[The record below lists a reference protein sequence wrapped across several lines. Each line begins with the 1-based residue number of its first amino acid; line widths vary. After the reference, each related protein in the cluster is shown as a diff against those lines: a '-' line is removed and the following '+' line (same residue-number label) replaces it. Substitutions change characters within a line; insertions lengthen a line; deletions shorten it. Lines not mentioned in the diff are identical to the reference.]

1 MKKTALVFTL
11 TAMVLFFS
19 GLKGKSGNA
28 LAAQPSDSVD
38 ATVNVAFIQ
47 IETES
52 YSAVRENI
60 TAILAKFDARI
71 LKEMESELDSNSGLD
86 MVIHFKN
93 DQFHTAVNTILTNI
107 QGITKK
113 EIKTV
118 HIAKELEDLKKRIK
132 IKEQIRNKYMSL
144 LDDAKVIID
153 ISDTEKKLER
163 INSEIN
169 VLNSNLINMKQK
181 DYSTLSLK
189 LLENSSANNP
199 NLQTELSKSKK
210 KFYIVFVVDGLLI
223 LVFLSTTIIWYRKY
237 QKLRSRVKRRRN
249 V

>member
-11 TAMVLFFS
+11 AAMVLFFS
-19 GLKGKSGNA
+19 GLKGESSSA
-28 LAAQPSDSVD
+28 LAARSSDSVD

-47 IETES
+47 IVTDN
-52 YSAVRENI
+52 YAADRENI
-60 TAILAKFDARI
+60 DAILAKFDARI
-71 LKEMESELDSNSGLD
+71 LKEIEGELDSNSGLD

-93 DQFHTAVNTILTNI
+93 DQFHTVVNTILTNI

-118 HIAKELEDLKKRIK
+118 HIAKELEDLKKRIN

-169 VLNSNLINMKQK
+169 VLNSNLINMKK
-181 DYSTLSLK
+181 KEYSTLSLK
-189 LLENSSANNP
+189 LLKNSSSNNP
-199 NLQTELSKSKK
+199 DLRKELSTFKK
-210 KFYIVFVVDGLLI
+210 KFYIVFVVDGILI
-223 LVFLSTTIIWYRKY
+223 LVFLSTTVYWYRKY
-237 QKLRSRVKRRRN
+237 GKLRSRVKRRRS